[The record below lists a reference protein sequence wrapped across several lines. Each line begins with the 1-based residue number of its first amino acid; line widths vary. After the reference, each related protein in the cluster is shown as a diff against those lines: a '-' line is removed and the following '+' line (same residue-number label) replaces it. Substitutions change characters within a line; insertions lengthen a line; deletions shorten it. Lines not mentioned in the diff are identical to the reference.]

1 MFICK
6 KIFTKEVLNVKIIV
20 EGKGG
25 DKMKEAAGEANMTVI
40 TIVLIGVV
48 AAVGAILIPRLM
60 NSSANK
66 SCCQELGGVVSGQ
79 YCSGLEGNGAGG
91 YKQTPGKYIQIKSL
105 SGKCDE

>member
-1 MFICK
+1 
-6 KIFTKEVLNVKIIV
+6 
-20 EGKGG
+20 
-25 DKMKEAAGEANMTVI
+25 MKEAAGEANMTVI

-79 YCSGLEGNGAGG
+79 MCAGVSKNSDGN
-91 YKQTPGKYIQIKSL
+91 YVKSDMKNYTKIKNLTKQ
-105 SGKCDE
+105 CD